1 MYLYWGDQR
10 QTAGPVYIGAVAVFL
25 FVLGLFLLRGPVK
38 WWLAGLTLL
47 AVLLAWGRNFLF
59 LSEWFINY
67 FPLYNKFRVVS
78 MILVI
83 AELTIP
89 LLGILALKEWIAG
102 ESTPE
107 QKKKA
112 LTYALGIAGGF
123 ALFFTLLP
131 GAFFSFESPM
141 DSGLPEWLTAAL
153 HADRQSLLRNDAL
166 RSLIFVALT
175 AGLLWAF
182 FKNKIK
188 AGHVCVLLSLLALA
202 DMWPVNKRYI
212 NNDHFVTRREV
223 REPIKATA
231 ADLQILQDKDPN
243 YRVLNLTVDPFNDA
257 TTSYFHKSI
266 GGYHGAKMERF
277 QEIIEHQIAKNNMGV
292 LNMLNTKYLIVP
304 DEQGNPVASRNPGA
318 LGAAWTVDTLLMAD
332 NADQEMAALT
342 NLNPAVQAVV
352 DRRFAQNLQGFSPN
366 ADSTAS
372 VQLTSYQ
379 PNELTYSFTSKNPE
393 CVVFSEIYYP
403 EGWKAYLDGEEAP
416 HFRANYILRAMI
428 VPAGNH
434 QIVFRFKP
442 MHYFMG
448 ERIAL
453 AGSVLLV
460 VLLCTSILAESGALR
475 AKKPKDS
482 VSS

>member
-1 MYLYWGDQR
+1 
-10 QTAGPVYIGAVAVFL
+10 
-25 FVLGLFLLRGPVK
+25 
-38 WWLAGLTLL
+38 
-47 AVLLAWGRNFLF
+47 
-59 LSEWFINY
+59 
-67 FPLYNKFRVVS
+67 
-78 MILVI
+78 
-83 AELTIP
+83 
-89 LLGILALKEWIAG
+89 
-102 ESTPE
+102 
-107 QKKKA
+107 
-112 LTYALGIAGGF
+112 
-123 ALFFTLLP
+123 
-131 GAFFSFESPM
+131 
-141 DSGLPEWLTAAL
+141 
-153 HADRQSLLRNDAL
+153 
-166 RSLIFVALT
+166 
-175 AGLLWAF
+175 
-182 FKNKIK
+182 
-188 AGHVCVLLSLLALA
+188 
-202 DMWPVNKRYI
+202 
-212 NNDHFVTRREV
+212 
-223 REPIKATA
+223 
-231 ADLQILQDKDPN
+231 
-243 YRVLNLTVDPFNDA
+243 
-257 TTSYFHKSI
+257 
-266 GGYHGAKMERF
+266 
-277 QEIIEHQIAKNNMGV
+277 MGV